1 MLLRKIRLS
10 GLFVTGFVIAIVALL
25 WMYFFDVSVKTEV
38 KWLYV
43 GLCFGVMSGVLGALG
58 GHFSNDEDKLT
69 SSILISVA
77 IVLDIVFTVF
87 LFIFQN
93 DATVLASAK
102 NSGSVPLFKAIN
114 LVAII
119 VSIVSTVGF
128 AGGLGL
134 DIYAKYL
141 SKQDDKIIA
150 VHEKENLQ

>member
-69 SSILISVA
+69 SSILIGVA

-87 LFIFQN
+87 LFICQN

-114 LVAII
+114 LIAII
-119 VSIVSTVGF
+119 VSIVSSVGF

-150 VHEKENLQ
+150 EHEKENLQ

>member
-10 GLFVTGFVIAIVALL
+10 GLFITGFTIAIVSLL

-43 GLCFGVMSGVLGALG
+43 GLFFGVTSGIFGALG

-69 SSILISVA
+69 SSILVGVSIILA
-77 IVLDIVFTVF
+77 IVFIVF
-87 LFIFQN
+87 LFICQQ
-93 DATVLASAK
+93 DPTVLASAK
-102 NSGSVPLFKAIN
+102 ASGSVPLFKAIN

-119 VSIVSTVGF
+119 VSILAVVCF
-128 AGGLGL
+128 IGGLVL
-134 DIYAKYL
+134 DVYAKYL

-150 VHEKENLQ
+150 ERQKQNQE